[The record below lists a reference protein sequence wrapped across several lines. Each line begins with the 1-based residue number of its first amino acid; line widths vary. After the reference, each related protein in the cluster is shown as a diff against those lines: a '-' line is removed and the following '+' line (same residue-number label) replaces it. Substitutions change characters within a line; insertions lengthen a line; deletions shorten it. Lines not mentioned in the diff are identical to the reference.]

1 MKKTDSKTSEAKA
14 SEVKWTTE
22 LAPEPPAGAAEH
34 LGQGSTVEVLPA
46 AGDSSSPGGTHDG
59 QTAGAA
65 SRSGGASRTG
75 KHRGGAPCCR
85 RLVIPR
91 RNARRSNRRS
101 RQPERRS
108 ISDREAPWWCSL
120 LPAIATSLVAPPDPV
135 GRLSSDMASNG
146 SITCHARVKAGVG
159 THDICMATR

>member
-34 LGQGSTVEVLPA
+34 LGQGSTVVVLPA

-85 RLVIPR
+85 RSPPPSSLRQIRSAVSHPTWRAMGASRATHVLR
-91 RNARRSNRRS
+91 RASART
-101 RQPERRS
+101 
-108 ISDREAPWWCSL
+108 
-120 LPAIATSLVAPPDPV
+120 TSAWQRGDTFGGLT
-135 GRLSSDMASNG
+135 S
-146 SITCHARVKAGVG
+146 TRVRFKKWKTA
-159 THDICMATR
+159 